1 MSRHAAVRDPEPLK
15 MDGHKLDR
23 DRQSVGDEVAG
34 TRSRAPSF
42 QSNLWAIADLHLS
55 LARPDRRERYAE
67 RWRDHAAK
75 IEREWRTVVR
85 PEDLV
90 LLPGDLSMARNHRD
104 VQSDLAWIDRLPGTK
119 VLAAG
124 NHDSWWNDVD
134 KIRPILRRSLLAVGG
149 DAVATHGVVV
159 CGTLGV
165 PVPADEPSPEQ
176 VAASDRELAALD
188 RRARA
193 GRAAPDCSRAA
204 LRPLALPPLR
214 PAPPTRSLR
223 RAVRGGRR
231 DCMSLRPPPYP
242 GSMVAG
248 RARRHPGRTL
258 LLRGRRRDRFSTPPH
273 RFTFAMTP
281 RAPGPARRPNLFRLG
296 SDVSGA
302 PWHQDG
308 SCETTGK
315 GMPEGWFGPPIQP
328 TPTRGEGFLFFFSW
342 ETTAGRGRGLA
353 RRDDSPPSRH
363 EEKSALNPD
372 PVVSRARFRSCFRR
386 R

>member
-119 VLAAG
+119 VLSAG

-134 KIRPILRRSLLAVGG
+134 KIRPMLRRSLLAVGG

-231 DCMSLRPPPYP
+231 DRMSLRPPPYP

-248 RARRHPGRTL
+248 RARRRPGRPL

-281 RAPGPARRPNLFRLG
+281 RAPDQRDVRICSDWEVMYRVLHGIRTAHARQLGKECLRAGSDPPSNPHPRGGRFPVLLLVGNDRGEGARFGPARRLP
-296 SDVSGA
+296 
-302 PWHQDG
+302 
-308 SCETTGK
+308 
-315 GMPEGWFGPPIQP
+315 PE
-328 TPTRGEGFLFFFSW
+328 
-342 ETTAGRGRGLA
+342 
-353 RRDDSPPSRH
+353 PS
-363 EEKSALNPD
+363 
-372 PVVSRARFRSCFRR
+372 
-386 R
+386 